1 MTITYLELKFP
12 RVKDW
17 ASKADSHPALP
28 PGRIQKR
35 LQNIDSENSQNVDSE
50 NSQNVD
56 SQESHPALPPGRI
69 PKRVPSQPIDSQER
83 VNSQSANLE
92 ELQVRLPKVPQP
104 KQSGREGDEKSN
116 TFTAEGKKD
125 SDKKEEKPRNTVLKR
140 VDLQHPVFNPMFNPM
155 FNHPVFNQ
163 KILQQLRERNE
174 EENLP
179 WVETS
184 IEDRNGAHDDND

>member
-1 MTITYLELKFP
+1 MTYLELKFP

-35 LQNIDSENSQNVDSE
+35 LQNIDSAE

-69 PKRVPSQPIDSQER
+69 PKRVPSQHIDSQER

-125 SDKKEEKPRNTVLKR
+125 SDKKEEKPGNPVGVLKR
-140 VDLQHPVFNPMFNPM
+140 VDLQ
-155 FNHPVFNQ
+155 HPVFNQ

-184 IEDRNGAHDDND
+184 IEDRNGVHDEND

>member
-1 MTITYLELKFP
+1 MTFNLQLKFP

-35 LQNIDSENSQNVDSE
+35 LQNIENSQNVDSAG

-69 PKRVPSQPIDSQER
+69 PKRVPSQHIDSQER

-116 TFTAEGKKD
+116 TSTAEGKKD
-125 SDKKEEKPRNTVLKR
+125 SDKKEEKPGNPVGVLKR
-140 VDLQHPVFNPMFNPM
+140 VDLQHPVFNPVFNPM

-184 IEDRNGAHDDND
+184 IEDRNGVHDDND

>member
-1 MTITYLELKFP
+1 MAYLQLKFP

-35 LQNIDSENSQNVDSE
+35 LQNIE

-56 SQESHPALPPGRI
+56 SQESHPVLPPGRI
-69 PKRVPSQPIDSQER
+69 PKRVPSQYIDSQER

-92 ELQVRLPKVPQP
+92 ELQVQLPKVPQP

-125 SDKKEEKPRNTVLKR
+125 SDKKEEKPGNPVGGLKR

-184 IEDRNGAHDDND
+184 IEDRNGVHDDND